1 MRTLPGPALILLA
14 AVLWGT
20 TGTAQELGPA
30 GADPLAVGTM
40 RLVVGA
46 AGLAVVAIRGTSDA
60 RLPRPALLLTG
71 IGIACYQLTFFSAVQ
86 RAGVAL
92 GTVVAIGSAPVLAGA
107 VGWVAERER
116 PTRRWAVATAL
127 AVVGVAAIVGV
138 PGTADPAGVGLALAA
153 GLSYAVYAA
162 GSKRLVRAVSPARAM
177 AAGFGTGAVLL
188 LPVVAVRPPTFLADP
203 GGPAMALWL
212 GLATVTASYLL
223 FGAGIRVTP
232 IATTATLSLAEPL
245 VATMLGVVLLGER
258 PGLLAWTGMAL
269 VIVGL
274 LVVGV
279 PARRFR
285 RGAV

>member
-1 MRTLPGPALILLA
+1 VRRLPGPVLILLA

-20 TGTAQELGPA
+20 TGTSQALGPS
-30 GADPLAVGTM
+30 GADPLAVGTL

-46 AGLAVVAIRGTSDA
+46 AGLGVVALGGTSHTA
-60 RLPRPALLLTG
+60 LPRVALLVTG
-71 IGIACYQLTFFSAVQ
+71 LGIAAYQLTFFSAVQ

-107 VGWVAERER
+107 VGWLAERER
-116 PTRRWAVATAL
+116 PTRRWTAATVLAVA
-127 AVVGVAAIVGV
+127 GVAAIVGV
-138 PGTADPAGVGLALAA
+138 PGTADPAGIALALGA

-162 GSKRLVRAVSPARAM
+162 GSKRLVRAVSPSRAM
-177 AAGFGTGAVLL
+177 AAGFGTGALLL
-188 LPVVAVRPPTFLADP
+188 LPVLVLRPPSFLGDP
-203 GGPAMALWL
+203 GGLPMALWL

-245 VATMLGVVLLGER
+245 VATLLGVLLLGER
-258 PGLLAWTGMAL
+258 PRPLAWTGMAL

-285 RGAV
+285 RVAD